1 MIHGRRSEGEYRS
14 PSWVC
19 AGLGCFGARANAVL
33 CIEGRP
39 GGKVLTKKTTLTY
52 ARMPRQKPFTIRLTA
67 AAASECVE
75 V

>member
-39 GGKVLTKKTTLTY
+39 GGKVLAKK
-52 ARMPRQKPFTIRLTA
+52 RH
-67 AAASECVE
+67 
-75 V
+75 

>member
-14 PSWVC
+14 PSWSAQAWGVS
-19 AGLGCFGARANAVL
+19 ARANAVL